1 MTQPDPKIQKLT
13 EALRS
18 SLKETER
25 LRARN
30 RQLDAAQ
37 REPIAIVGMACRY
50 PGGVSTPEGLWQ
62 LVADGV
68 DAVSELPVNRGWDA
82 DRLYDPTGETPN
94 SIYTREGGFLH
105 EAGEFDPGFF
115 GISPNE
121 AATMDPQQF
130 LLLETSWEALERAG
144 VEPAALRGSRTGVY
158 VGMMYHDYPANANSG
173 AVASGRISYVLGL
186 EGPSV
191 TVDTACSSSL
201 VALHQAAQALRAGE
215 CELALA
221 GGVAVMGSP
230 ETLVEFSRQ
239 RGMAADGR
247 SKAFADAADG
257 LGWAEGAGVLVL
269 ERLSDARRNGHPV
282 LAVISGSAVNQD
294 GASNGLTAPN
304 GPSQR
309 RVIRQALANAGITA
323 ADVDAV
329 EAHGTGTTLGDPIEA
344 QALLATYGQEHQE
357 DRPLWLGSLK
367 SNIGHSQAA
376 AGVGGV
382 IKMVMAIRHGLLPK
396 TLHVDAPTTKV
407 DWSAGQVRLLTEAR
421 PWPELDRPRRAGVS
435 SFGVAGT
442 NVHLIVEQA
451 PAEPE
456 PETAEPAPGGVPA
469 WVVSARGPEALAEQ
483 AARLAAHV
491 DDLDARDVA
500 YSLASTRTLFDQ
512 RAVVLGADGD
522 ALRRGVRALAT
533 GATAADVVT
542 GRVVPGSTGFV
553 FTGQGSQWAG
563 MAGALRAYPVFA
575 DHFDAIV
582 AQLEPLL
589 GQPESLTEALADD
602 EILARTVFTQAA
614 VFAFEVALFRLLESW
629 GVRPDVVTGHSIGE
643 VGAAHVA
650 GVLDLADACALVAA
664 RGRLMEALPPGG
676 AMVAVGSTETEVL
689 AVIEALGTT
698 GQVAIAAVNGPA
710 SVVVSGV
717 EDAVTAVVEVCV
729 ERGWRT
735 HRLRIAIASH
745 SALMDPMLAEF
756 TTVVQGL
763 TLRRPDIAL
772 VSSVTGARVTD
783 EMTEPAYWPGQVRGT
798 VRFAD
803 TITTLSA
810 MGVTRFAEIGPDA
823 VLTPMIAQIVD
834 AAGDPQSAAP
844 VIVPLA
850 RKEQT
855 SPATLLTAVAGLF
868 VAGTPVDWAGIGGG
882 GRRIDLPT
890 YAFQHARFWLD
901 AKQVLAESWLGA
913 ELGGVTSVGLDTVEH
928 PLLGAVVPHPESDA
942 VSFTGRWSVDTVP
955 WMADHSVFGVMLL
968 PGTGYVELACQVGAL
983 VGCPMVDELIL
994 HTPLTLPAE
1003 GSVSVQ
1009 VMVGAADHTGRR
1021 RLSVHSRQIAGGP
1034 WAIHAEGL
1042 LAPAEPVAA
1051 MDLVTWPPRG
1061 AVALPLD
1068 TAYDELLD
1076 GGYEYGPFFQGMQSA
1091 WQRGDELFAE
1101 VALPDRRD
1109 AQGFGIHPALFDSAL
1124 HVGILHARRHGEID
1138 APELPFSWN
1147 QVQLHATGADAV
1159 RVRIARADGRH
1170 VVQIADTDGQPVLS
1184 VGALVSRPVSADR
1197 LGADGI
1203 TDALFGID
1211 WTAATLPTV
1220 EPGRVAVLGSAR
1232 SGSAATTSIEGSEP
1246 VAAFADV
1253 TALIAGLEDAAAPEL
1268 VLLDCAEPEDAPPAA
1283 ARQLIAEILDTVQR
1297 WLAEPGLSASRL
1309 VVLTRNAVRTGDTDQ
1324 VRTAQAPVWGL
1335 LRAAQAEHP
1344 GRFQLLDL
1352 DTEREPREIAALA
1365 AAASAEPEAAVRDSV
1380 VLVPRMTRH
1389 APGAS
1394 VRSTG
1399 SGTVLV
1405 TGGTAGIGAVI
1416 ARHLVTA
1423 HGVRHL
1429 VLTSRRGADAPGA
1442 TELAT
1447 QLGELGAEV
1456 TLAACDVSDRA
1467 ALAALLDGIPAEHPL
1482 VGVVHC
1488 AATADHGVIES
1499 MTPERVDRVFGPKV
1513 DAAWH
1518 LHELTR
1524 DRPLTLFALLGSVG
1538 GLVLT
1543 AGQANY
1549 AAANV
1554 FLDGLAAYRHSIGL
1568 PATSLDYGLW
1578 ERSSGLGADLSAE
1591 DFERMAKQGFPP
1603 LTESDALALFDAAIA
1618 TDTAQLVLLRVDPAV
1633 LRARGDQVP
1642 ALLRGIA
1649 PTPVRRNSRTP
1660 AGRAFAQ
1667 KLAGL
1672 SEADRRATLL
1682 TLVQTVA
1689 AEVLGHAT
1697 IAAIEPRQAFQQL
1710 GFDSLGAVEFRNKLT
1725 TATGLRLPATLVFDH
1740 PNPQVVAEFID
1751 SQLSGAVPDEVVTAA
1766 KTADGEPI
1774 AVVAMGCRYPGGVD
1788 SPEQLWQ
1795 LVATGGHATGG
1806 LPADRGWDL
1815 DNLYDPEPGKP
1826 GKTYTRQ
1833 GGFLYSAGE
1842 FDADFFGISP
1852 NEATAMDPQ
1861 QRLLLEVSW
1870 EALERAGV
1878 DPATLRGSATGVF
1891 TGVMYHDYAQ
1901 GAGTGAS
1908 AGGSLVSGRLSYVFG
1923 LEGPAVTVD
1932 TACSSSLVALH
1943 LAAQSLRSGEC
1954 DLALAGG
1961 VAVMSTPDMFLEF
1974 SRQRGLS
1981 PDGRCRSF
1989 ADGADGVAWAE
2000 GAGMLV
2006 LERLSDAQRNGHQV
2020 LAVLTGSAVNQDGAS
2035 NGWTAPNG
2043 PSQRRVIRQA
2053 LANAGVSPVDV
2064 DAVEAHGTGTTLGD
2078 PIEAQALLATYGQD
2092 RDPERP
2098 LLLGS
2103 LKSNI
2108 GHAQAAAGVGGVI
2121 KMVMAMRHGVLPQT
2135 LHIDQPSTKVDWTEG
2150 HIRLLTEATPW
2161 PELDRPRRAGVSS
2174 FGLSGT
2180 NAHLILEQAP
2190 AVATSRVDTVAP
2202 AGHLAWVLSARGEEA
2217 LAGQAARLITAVR
2230 DQDPVDAGYSL
2241 ATRVRFDQRAVVLAP
2256 DRDGLLAGAQA
2267 LADGVPAANVL
2278 TGRVLSGSTGFVF
2291 SGQGAQW
2298 ADMAAGLR
2306 GYPVFAEH
2314 FDAVVAQLD
2323 PLLEQSP
2330 SLAAALADADLVDR
2344 TVFAQAGLFA
2354 FEVALFRLLEAWGVR
2369 PDVVAGHSIGEIA
2382 AAHVAGVLSL
2392 TDSCALV
2399 AARGRLMQALPDGGA
2414 MVAVG
2419 APEAEVLPLLSGAV
2433 SIAAVNGPASVV
2445 LSGVESAV
2453 LAVVDVC
2460 AQRGWRTHRL
2470 RVSHAFHSSLM
2481 EPMLDEFA
2489 SAVAGMTFA
2498 RPDIAL
2504 VSTVTGALVTDEMS
2518 DPAYWVGQVRDTV
2531 RFADAVTTMA
2541 GLGVSRFAE
2550 VGPDAVLLPAVTAT
2564 VETANGVAVAC
2575 ARRAQADASTL
2586 LAAVAGL
2593 FVTGADVD
2601 WAALYAG
2608 TGARRIDL
2616 PTYAFQRRR
2625 YWLTESGTGSGAR
2638 ALGLVPTAHPLVSAV
2653 VSQPDSDGV
2662 TLTGRLSAQTQDW
2675 LPDHRVMDTVLFPG
2689 TGFVELALSAGE
2701 RVGCTAVAEL
2711 ALRAPLTVPD
2721 TAGVAVRVVVDA
2733 EDAAGLRPVR
2743 IYSHLDDDTDDTV
2756 AWTLNAE
2763 GILAPAFDGVPAV
2776 LADWPPAGATPLEVD
2791 GVYDALDE
2799 QGYHYGPV
2807 FQALRSAWRDAD
2819 GVLYA
2824 EVELPEQARSDAQR
2838 FGVHPA
2844 LLDAA
2849 LHALRL
2855 SGDVPAGAGPALP
2868 FEWSGV
2874 AVHAGGADALRVR
2887 LTRIGEYGV
2896 SLDVADPTGAPV
2908 ATVRHLASRP
2918 IDPAQLTTGA
2928 STVAS
2933 SLFQVD
2939 WTPISLSDTEIE
2951 TLRWAEL
2958 GDRVPAAV
2966 LLDSPAGSDAAAVHA
2981 ATHAV
2986 LTAMQTW
2993 LADERFAES
3002 TLVVRTRG
3010 AVSVAG
3016 EDIVDLAGAAV
3027 GGLVRSAQAES
3038 PGRIILVDTASAT
3051 DFGSGSSADSD
3062 ADGGPGT
3069 DSGIAAG
3076 GGLGI
3081 AADGGP
3087 APGTDF
3093 GSGSAAGGGLGT
3105 DPDGGPGAHLGGDL
3119 SVDSGDGPGTDSGA
3133 GIDSEAEFRRLLGGI
3148 LATAEPLVAVRGGRA
3163 YGARL
3168 ARIAVPASGFAP
3180 KLAFGP
3186 DETVLLTGASGALG
3200 GLFARQLAD
3209 TYGARHL
3216 ILLSRQGESASGAAE
3231 LRADLAQAGAEA
3243 DFVACDVSDRD
3254 ALAAVLA
3261 AIPAD
3266 RPLTGVF
3273 HLAGVLDDGA
3283 IASLTPDRMDTVLGP
3298 KADAALHL
3306 HDLTLD
3312 LPLTAFVLFSS
3323 VAGPIGNAGQGNYA
3337 AANACLDALATRRRA
3352 AGLAAVSVAW
3362 GRWDGGMAG
3371 ELGEVER
3378 QRLSRAGLL
3387 PMSAEQGLALFD
3399 AVTGLDT
3406 PAPVAARLDL
3416 DILRG
3421 AGFATPALF
3430 AGLVPQRRKAASGAA
3445 TALRTRLAGVPEDDR
3460 LGVLAEIVR
3469 GQVAATL
3476 GHQDLTAI
3484 AADRAFS
3491 ELGFDSLTAIEF
3503 RNGLKTVTGLPLPA
3517 TLVFDHPTPQALAEY
3532 LAAELSGI
3540 SHEVAVTA
3548 SRLAGDDPIAVVAM
3562 SCRYP
3567 GGVASPEDLWELVT
3581 AGTDA
3586 SGDLPADRGWDIDD
3600 LYDPEPGKPGKSYT
3614 RRGGYLYDA
3623 AEFDADFFGISPN
3636 EATSMDP
3643 QQRLLL
3649 EVSWEALERVG
3660 VDPAVL
3666 RGSSTGVFTGVM
3678 YHDYAQG
3685 NGGNVTGSLV
3695 SGRIAYTLGL
3705 EGPAVSVDT
3714 ACSSS
3719 LVAMHLAAQS
3729 LRSGEC
3735 DLALAG
3741 GVAVMSTPET
3751 LVEFSRQRG
3760 LSPDGR
3766 CKSFADAADG
3776 VAWAEGAGVLV
3787 LERLSDAR
3795 RHGHQVLAVLAGSAV
3810 NQDGASNGLT
3820 APNGPSQRRVIRQAL
3835 ANAGVAA
3842 TDVDAVEAHGT
3853 GTTLGDPIEAQ
3864 ALLATYGQDRD
3875 PERPLW
3881 LGSLKSNIGHAQAAA
3896 GVGGVIKMVMALRHG
3911 VLPPTL
3917 HVDQPSTKVDW
3928 SAGEVRLL
3936 TEAVDW
3942 PAVDRPRRAGVSSFG
3957 ISGTNAH
3964 VIVEAAPVEVS
3975 ALLAPG
3981 GPVEMPDVVGASE
3994 AADEQSGDVVGS
4006 RAGAASTGV
4015 VVPVE
4020 GVLPW
4025 VVSARTAAALADQAD
4040 RLAAHVSAHEADPA
4054 DVGYSLVTSRVGFDH
4069 RAVVLGSG
4077 RDGLLAGV
4085 RAVAGVEAEPDML
4098 GTRRDGS
4105 SGVVDADEL
4114 YGVVTGR
4121 VVTGST
4127 GFVFSG
4133 QGAQWAGMADELRGY
4148 PVFAAQFDG
4157 IVDELDSL
4165 LGQPE
4170 SLREALADADLID
4183 RTAFAQAGLFAF
4195 EVALFR
4201 LLESWGVKPAVVAG
4215 HSIGEITAAY
4225 VAGVLSLSDACALV
4239 AARGRLMQA
4248 LPAGGAMVAVGAPEA
4263 EVLPLLSGTVSIAAI
4278 NGPAS
4283 VVLSGTEDAV
4293 AAVADSAAERGWRTH
4308 RLRVSHAFHSA
4319 LMEPML
4325 AEFTTVVVGLTLNAP
4340 SIPLVSTVT
4349 GRRVTDEMSDPA
4361 YWVGQVRETVR
4372 FADAVATMAEQ
4383 GVARFAEIG
4392 PDAAL
4397 FPMLDQILDG
4407 AGNAVA
4413 LARREHADPA
4423 SVLAGVAGLYV
4434 TGGEVDWSR
4443 LFSGARR
4450 VDLPT
4455 YAFQRQRYWLIDTA
4469 AGNDARALGFVAS
4482 EHPLVSVVVAQP
4494 DSDGVTLSGRLSVP
4508 AQPWL
4513 ADHAVLDTV
4522 LFPGTGFVELALRA
4536 GQEVGLDTL
4545 EELILRAPLPLPAA
4559 TGVAIRVVVG
4569 DADDQG
4575 RRPVRIFSR
4584 ADGDAARP
4592 WTLNADGALG
4602 AAAVAPVELRQW
4614 PPADATAVDL
4624 DGAYD
4629 DLDALGYHYGP
4640 VFRALTAVWR
4650 GGDDVYAELALPD
4663 RARADADRF
4672 GLHPALLD
4680 AALHAVRIAG
4690 ADDPT
4695 GLVLPFEWSG
4705 VTLHAHGADA
4715 LRVRLTRTGDHGVT
4729 LALADAAGAPV
4740 ATVRNLATRPI
4751 DPALLSTGSANVLY
4765 QVEWVPTVLAET
4777 PVTTATWAEL
4787 GPQVPDAVILDC
4799 PAGTDAAAVHAATH
4813 HVLTVLQTWTSET
4826 RFADSTLVVR
4836 TRGAVS
4842 IAGEDSPD
4850 LAGAAVSGLVHS
4862 AQSEHPGRIVLL
4874 DDDTERD
4881 TLPAELVGGILAAAE
4896 PRVAVRAGQV
4906 HSARLT
4912 RATTQ
4917 ATDLGGREFGADD
4930 TVLITGAS
4938 GALGAL
4944 FARHLVATRGV
4955 RHLLLV
4961 SRRGADAPGATTL
4974 REELAAA
4981 GAEVTF
4987 AACDVAD
4994 RDALAL
5000 VLSGIAP
5007 EHPLTGVFHL
5017 AGVLDD
5023 GAVGSLTADRLDTVL
5038 GPKVDAALHLHELTA
5053 DRSLT
5058 AFVLFSSVAGVFG
5071 NPGQGNYAAA
5081 NACLDALAL
5090 HRRATGRP
5098 ATSLAWGAWDGGM
5111 AGDLGEI
5118 ERQRLARAGLRT
5130 LSAEQGLALFDT
5142 ATALDAANPVLAS
5155 LDLDALRGAG
5165 FALPALF
5172 TGLIPQRRKAGSGAA
5187 TALRARLADTPDG
5200 ERLGVLTEIVRGQ
5213 VATVLGHQN
5222 AGAVEADRA
5231 FGELGFDSITAIEFR
5246 NALKAVTGLPLPA
5259 TLVFDYPTPQA
5270 LAEYLAEE
5278 LTGVGRT
5285 VAVTAAKVVDDDP
5298 IAVVGMACR
5307 YPGGVTSPED
5317 LWDLVSD
5324 GRDAI
5329 TELPTDR
5336 GWDVDG
5342 LYDPE
5347 PGRAGKSYTREGGFL
5362 HTAAEFDADFFG
5374 ISPNEATMMDPQQ
5387 RQLLETTWEA
5397 LERAGVDPA
5406 VLRGSATGVFTGVM
5420 YHDYAQG
5427 NGGNATGSLV
5437 SGRIAYTLGL
5447 EGPAVSV
5454 DTACSSSLVAMH
5466 LAAQSLR
5473 SGECDL
5479 ALAGGVAVMATPET
5493 FVEFSRQRGLSPDGR
5508 CRSFADSADGVGWSE
5523 GAGVLVLERLSDA
5536 RRHGHQVLAVLAGS
5550 AVNQDG
5556 ASNGF
5561 TAPNGPSQRRV
5572 IRQALAN
5579 AGIAATEVD
5588 VVEAHGTG
5596 TTLGDPIEAQALL
5609 ATYGQD
5615 RDPEH
5620 PLWLGS
5626 LKSNI
5631 GHAQAAAGVGGVIKM
5646 VMALRH
5652 GVLPRTLH
5660 VDQPST
5666 KVDWTEGNVRLLTEA
5681 VGWPEGERPRR
5692 AGVSSFGIS
5701 GTNAHVIVEQAPA
5714 VVAEPATKI
5723 APAGGV
5729 VPWVLSARG
5738 EAALAG
5744 QAARLGSHVA
5754 EHDSDLLDTGFA
5766 LAATRGV
5773 FEQRAVV
5780 LAEDLAGLL
5789 AGTQAVAEGS
5799 ASAAVPGHR
5808 RAADRGSGVVTGR
5821 VLPGSTGV
5829 VFSGQGAQWAGMAAE
5844 LCAYPVFAE
5853 HFAGIV
5859 AQLDSLLEQP
5869 VSLSEA
5875 LVTEDLVDHT
5885 VFTQAGLFAYEVALF
5900 RLLESWGVK
5909 PDVVAGHSIGEI
5921 AAAHVA
5927 GVLTLTDACA
5937 LVAARGALMQ
5947 ALPSGGAMVAVGA
5960 AEADVL
5966 PLLSGEVSI
5975 AAVNGP
5981 GSVVLSGTEDA
5992 VDAVVATS
6000 AERGWRTRALRVSH
6014 AFHSALM
6021 EPMLDEFARVA
6032 QGLTFARP
6040 TVALVSTVTGA
6051 RVDHEMTDPAYWV
6064 RQVRDTVRFAD
6075 AVTTMAELGVTRFAE
6090 VGPDAVL
6097 TPMVA
6102 QTLDTATAVALA
6114 RRGSADPATLLTGL
6128 AKLYVTGTA
6137 VDWTRLYVGTGAARI
6152 ALPTYDFQ
6160 HRRYWA
6166 VSPSHT
6172 GEAHALGLGASS
6184 HPLLGAVLTQPDSG
6198 GLRLTGRLSTTTHPW
6213 LADHDVLGVVLLPGT
6228 GFVELATYAGDQ
6240 VGCPEVEELTLL
6252 APLVLHGHG
6261 GVQLQVIV
6269 GDDEDGR
6276 RRIDIYSRA
6285 DGDDPSSPWAHHAE
6299 GVLSQGG
6306 GEQADWAEFAD
6317 WPPAGA
6323 TPVALD
6329 GAYDQLADNGYHY
6342 GPAFH
6347 GLETLW
6353 RRGEDLYADVVLP
6366 EHTGADG
6373 YGMHPALLDATMHAL
6388 SFGLPAGIDENAER
6402 PTLVPFAW
6410 SSVRL
6415 HADGA
6420 RRVRARLTWV
6430 NPGTVALTMSDTAGA
6445 PLLSVRSLAL
6455 RPVSRELLAGSLGG
6469 ARDGHYQLTWRP
6481 GPQPQSTEIGWA
6493 EWDSAEQAPLL
6504 VFRPSTEGAD
6514 QPDRIRIALHGTL
6527 AVLRQFLTEQRY
6539 ATSTL
6544 VIVTADPAAAAVWGL
6559 VRAAQAENPGRIVLV
6574 DADPDTTTAQVVAAA
6589 ATGEAELAV
6598 DATGIRVP
6606 RLARATAAPTART
6619 VWDPEHTVLITG
6631 GAGGI
6636 GRLLARHLV
6645 TEHGVRHLLLA
6656 SRRGPEGSA
6665 DLVAELADLGAHVRA
6680 AACDVTDRAALAE
6693 LLAGI
6698 PAEHPLG
6705 AVVHAAGVAYNGLVD
6720 TMTPE
6725 QIDVSLAAKADAAWH
6740 LHELTRDADLSAF
6753 VLISS
6758 VAGSILPAGQ
6768 GGYAAANV
6776 FLDALATQRHA
6787 EGLAA
6792 TSLAYGLWDIDTG
6805 MSQWLGEADRQRLRR
6820 QGLPPLSADKAL
6832 ALFDAAT
6839 ATDDPVHVL
6848 TELDLAALRGRD
6860 TVPPVLV
6867 DLAKRTGRR
6876 QSAAAPDAG
6885 AVRRQLAQ
6893 LSEPEQEQWLRTH
6906 ILETA
6911 ARLLGHDSAAA
6922 LDPERDFLESG
6933 FDSLAAME
6941 LRTTLNA
6948 STGLTLP
6955 TAAIFDQKTPAGLA
6969 RYLRAELSATTGS
6982 ARADDSLY
6990 GMFRDAVQG
6999 GQARTGFALL
7009 RVAAELREQFAS
7021 AADLEDLPVPTRLAA
7036 GADRPR
7042 IICIN
7047 PPLATGGAHQ
7057 YARITAQLR
7066 ADRDVVVLPPIGF
7079 AAGEALPATPE
7090 AALETLACCVLEAAQ
7105 DEPFVLV
7112 GYSSGGLLAYL
7123 VTEYL
7128 EAACGPVPEGV
7139 AMIDTYRV
7147 HDDGEWLLR
7156 EMAEHMV
7163 SREAEFGRFDRARL
7177 SAMGWYVQLMQRM
7190 IPGTV
7195 ATPALL
7201 LQCAQSFLADP
7212 ADREDWQAVAWD
7224 PAHTVVP
7231 VEADHFSIL
7240 EGGSADAAAAI
7251 ENWLDS

>member
-82 DRLYDPTGETPN
+82 DRLYDPTGEAPN

-239 RGMAADGR
+239 RGMARDGR

-309 RVIRQALANAGITA
+309 RVIRQALTNAGITA

-344 QALLATYGQEHQE
+344 QALLATYGQEHAE

-451 PAEPE
+451 PEPEAE
-456 PETAEPAPGGVPA
+456 PETAEPAPGGVLG

-491 DDLDARDVA
+491 EDLDARDVA
-500 YSLASTRTLFDQ
+500 YSLAATRTLFDQ
-512 RAVVLGADGD
+512 RAVVLGTHGD

-533 GATAADVVT
+533 GATAAEVVT

-563 MAGALRAYPVFA
+563 MADELRAYPVFA
-575 DHFDAIV
+575 EHFDAIV

-602 EILARTVFTQAA
+602 EVLARTVFTQAA

-689 AVIEALGTT
+689 AVIEALGLS
-698 GQVAIAAVNGPA
+698 GQVAIAAVNGPT

-717 EDAVTAVVEVCV
+717 EDAVTAVVEVGV

-763 TLRRPDIAL
+763 TLRRPGIAL

-783 EMTEPAYWPGQVRGT
+783 EMTDPAYWPGQVRGT

-834 AAGDPQSAAP
+834 AAGDPRSAAP
-844 VIVPLA
+844 VTVPLA
-850 RKEQT
+850 RKEQA

-890 YAFQHARFWLD
+890 YAFQHVRFWLD

-942 VSFTGRWSVDTVP
+942 VSFTGRWSVETVP

-1009 VMVGAADHTGRR
+1009 VVVGAVDHTGRR

-1034 WAIHAEGL
+1034 WAIHAEGV

-1147 QVQLHATGADAV
+1147 QVQVHATGADAV
-1159 RVRIARADGRH
+1159 RVRIARANGRH

-1211 WTAATLPTV
+1211 WTAATLPAV
-1220 EPGRVAVLGSAR
+1220 EPGTLALIGSAR
-1232 SGSAATTSIEGSEP
+1232 TGGVTEP
-1246 VAAFADV
+1246 VAAFADL
-1253 TALIAGLEDAAAPEL
+1253 TALMAGLDDAAAPEL

-1283 ARQLIAEILDTVQR
+1283 ARQLIAEVLDTVQR
-1297 WLAEPGLSASRL
+1297 WLAEPRLSASRL

-1365 AAASAEPEAAVRDSV
+1365 AAASAEPEAAVRAST

-1429 VLTSRRGADAPGA
+1429 VLTSRRGAEAPGA

-1456 TLAACDVSDRA
+1456 TLAACDVSDRT
-1467 ALAALLDGIPAEHPL
+1467 ALAALLDAIPAEHPL

-1524 DRPLTLFALLGSVG
+1524 DRPLSLFALLGSVG

-1667 KLAGL
+1667 QLAGL

-1740 PNPQVVAEFID
+1740 PNPQVVAEFLD

-1766 KTADGEPI
+1766 KVVDGEPI

-1815 DNLYDPEPGKP
+1815 DDLYDPEPGKP

-1852 NEATAMDPQ
+1852 NEATVMDPQ

-1878 DPATLRGSATGVF
+1878 DPAALRGSATGVF

-2053 LANAGVSPVDV
+2053 LANAGVSPVEV

-2121 KMVMAMRHGVLPQT
+2121 KMVMALRHGVLPPT

-2150 HIRLLTEATPW
+2150 HIRLLTESTPW

-2190 AVATSRVDTVAP
+2190 AVAPSRDDTVAP
-2202 AGHLAWVLSARGEEA
+2202 AGDQLPWVLSARGEEA
-2217 LAGQAARLITAVR
+2217 LAGQATRLIAAVR
-2230 DQDPVDAGYSL
+2230 DTDPVDVGYSL
-2241 ATRVRFDQRAVVLAP
+2241 AARVRFDQRAVVLAP
-2256 DRDGLLAGAQA
+2256 GRDGLLAGVKA
-2267 LADGVPAANVL
+2267 LADGTTAADVV

-2330 SLAAALADADLVDR
+2330 SLADALADADLVDR
-2344 TVFAQAGLFA
+2344 TVYAQAGLFA
-2354 FEVALFRLLEAWGVR
+2354 YEVALFRLLESWGVR
-2369 PDVVAGHSIGEIA
+2369 PEVVAGHSIGEIA

-2392 TDSCALV
+2392 TDACVLV

-2419 APEAEVLPLLSGAV
+2419 APEAEVLALLSGAV

-2445 LSGVESAV
+2445 LSGEESAV

-2470 RVSHAFHSSLM
+2470 RVSHAFHSALM

-2489 SAVAGMTFA
+2489 AAIDGLAFA
-2498 RPDIAL
+2498 RPGITL
-2504 VSTVTGALVTDEMS
+2504 VSTVTGAPVTDEMS

-2550 VGPDAVLLPAVTAT
+2550 VGPDAVLLPAISAT
-2564 VETANGVAVAC
+2564 VETGSGVAVAC
-2575 ARRAQADASTL
+2575 ARRARADASTL
-2586 LAAVAGL
+2586 LSAVAGL
-2593 FVTGADVD
+2593 FVAGTEVD
-2601 WAALYAG
+2601 WAVLYAG

-2625 YWLTESGTGSGAR
+2625 YWLTGGGTGSGAR
-2638 ALGLVPTAHPLVSAV
+2638 ALGLVPAAHPLVSAV

-2662 TLTGRLSAQTQDW
+2662 TLTGRLSARSQDW

-2689 TGFVELALSAGE
+2689 TGFVELALHAGE

-2721 TAGVAVRVVVDA
+2721 AAGVAVRVVVDA

-2743 IYSHLDDDTDDTV
+2743 IYSHLDDDTDATP

-2763 GILAPAFDGVPAV
+2763 GILAPEFDGVPAV

-2791 GVYDALDE
+2791 GVYDSLDE

-2855 SGDVPAGAGPALP
+2855 SGDVPAGDGLALP

-2874 AVHAGGADALRVR
+2874 AVHATGADALRVR
-2887 LTRIGEYGV
+2887 LTRIGDYGV
-2896 SLDVADPTGAPV
+2896 ALDLADPTGAPV

-2918 IDPAQLTTGA
+2918 IDPAQLSAAA

-2939 WTPISLSDTEIE
+2939 WTPISVSDNEIE
-2951 TLRWAEL
+2951 ALRWAEL
-2958 GDRVPAAV
+2958 GDRVPVAV
-2966 LLDSPAGSDAAAVHA
+2966 ILDSPAGRDPAAVHA

-3002 TLVVRTRG
+3002 MLVVRTRG

-3038 PGRIILVDTASAT
+3038 PGRIVLVD
-3051 DFGSGSSADSD
+3051 
-3062 ADGGPGT
+3062 
-3069 DSGIAAG
+3069 
-3076 GGLGI
+3076 
-3081 AADGGP
+3081 
-3087 APGTDF
+3087 
-3093 GSGSAAGGGLGT
+3093 
-3105 DPDGGPGAHLGGDL
+3105 
-3119 SVDSGDGPGTDSGA
+3119 
-3133 GIDSEAEFRRLLGGI
+3133 IDSEVDFHRLLGGI

-3163 YGARL
+3163 FGARL
-3168 ARIAVPASGFAP
+3168 ARIVVPAGTSAP
-3180 KLAFGP
+3180 KLSFGP

-3209 TYGARHL
+3209 SYGARHL

-3231 LRADLAQAGAEA
+3231 LRADLARAGADA

-3254 ALAAVLA
+3254 ALASVLA
-3261 AIPAD
+3261 SIPAD

-3283 IASLTPDRMDTVLGP
+3283 ITSLTPDRMDTVLGP

-3352 AGLAAVSVAW
+3352 AGLAGVSVAW

-3430 AGLVPQRRKAASGAA
+3430 AGLLPQRRRAASGAA

-3476 GHQDLTAI
+3476 GHQDPAVI
-3484 AADRAFS
+3484 APDRAFS

-3517 TLVFDHPTPQALAEY
+3517 TLVFDYPTPQALAEY
-3532 LAAELSGI
+3532 LAAELTGI

-3548 SRLAGDDPIAVVAM
+3548 SRLAGEDPIVVVAM

-3649 EVSWEALERVG
+3649 EISWEALERVG

-3741 GVAVMSTPET
+3741 GVAVMATPET

-3795 RHGHQVLAVLAGSAV
+3795 RNGHQVLAVLAGSAV

-3835 ANAGVAA
+3835 ANAGVTA

-3928 SAGEVRLL
+3928 TAGDVRLL

-3964 VIVEAAPVEVS
+3964 VIVEAAPVE
-3975 ALLAPG
+3975 
-3981 GPVEMPDVVGASE
+3981 ASE
-3994 AADEQSGDVVGS
+3994 TSAPVGPDE
-4006 RAGAASTGV
+4006 ASTGV
-4015 VVPVE
+4015 VVPGAPV
-4020 GVLPW
+4020 GGALPW
-4025 VVSARTAAALADQAD
+4025 VVSARSAAALADQAD
-4040 RLAAHVSAHEADPA
+4040 RLAAHVIAREADPA
-4054 DVGYSLVTSRVGFDH
+4054 DIGYSLVTSRVGFDH

-4085 RAVAGVEAEPDML
+4085 RAVAGAEAEPDVL
-4098 GTRRDGS
+4098 STRRDGL
-4105 SGVVDADEL
+4105 SGGAGVAAGVDEVPGGLGTGRAEQPIGARVGAGADAL
-4114 YGVVTGR
+4114 HGVVTGR

-4157 IVDELDSL
+4157 IADELDSL

-4170 SLREALADADLID
+4170 SLREALADPDLID

-4201 LLESWGVKPAVVAG
+4201 LLESWGVKPDVVAG
-4215 HSIGEITAAY
+4215 HSIGEIAAAY

-4248 LPAGGAMVAVGAPEA
+4248 LPAGGAMVAVGAAEA

-4283 VVLSGTEDAV
+4283 VVLSGAEDDV
-4293 AAVADSAAERGWRTH
+4293 AAVADIAAERGWRTH
-4308 RLRVSHAFHSA
+4308 RLRVSHAFHSS

-4325 AEFTTVVVGLTLNAP
+4325 AEFATVAAGVTLNAP

-4349 GRRVTDEMSDPA
+4349 GRRVTNEMTDPA
-4361 YWVGQVRETVR
+4361 YWVGQVRDTVR

-4383 GVARFAEIG
+4383 GVVRFAEIG
-4392 PDAAL
+4392 PDAVL

-4443 LFSGARR
+4443 LFTGARR

-4455 YAFQRQRYWLIDTA
+4455 YAFQRQRYWLIDSA
-4469 AGNDARALGFVAS
+4469 AGNDARALGFVAGA
-4482 EHPLVSVVVAQP
+4482 HPLVSAVVTQP
-4494 DSDGVTLSGRLSVP
+4494 DSDGVALSGRLSVP

-4536 GQEVGLDTL
+4536 GQEVGLDTV

-4559 TGVAIRVVVG
+4559 AGVAIRVVVG
-4569 DADDQG
+4569 DADDAG
-4575 RRPVRIFSR
+4575 HRPVRVFSR
-4584 ADGDAARP
+4584 ADGDAAQP
-4592 WTLNADGALG
+4592 WILNADGVLG
-4602 AAAVAPVELRQW
+4602 SAAPAPVELRQW
-4614 PPADATAVDL
+4614 PPADATPVDL

-4629 DLDALGYHYGP
+4629 DLDAQGYHYGP

-4650 GGDDVYAELALPD
+4650 GSEGVYAELALPEQ
-4663 RARADADRF
+4663 ARADADRF

-4680 AALHAVRIAG
+4680 AALHAVRL
-4690 ADDPT
+4690 ADDDAT
-4695 GLVLPFEWSG
+4695 GLALPFEWSG
-4705 VTLHAHGADA
+4705 VTVHAHGADA

-4729 LALADAAGAPV
+4729 LALADTTGTPV
-4740 ATVRNLATRPI
+4740 ATVRNLATRPV
-4751 DPALLSTGSANVLY
+4751 DPAALRAGSANVLY
-4765 QVEWVPTVLAET
+4765 RVEWVPTALAET

-4787 GPQVPDAVILDC
+4787 GDRIPDAVILDC
-4799 PAGTDAAAVHAATH
+4799 PTGTDAAAVHAATH
-4813 HVLTVLQTWTSET
+4813 HVLAVLQTWTSEP
-4826 RFADSTLVVR
+4826 RFADATLVVR

-4842 IAGEDSPD
+4842 VAGEDSPD

-4881 TLPAELVGGILAAAE
+4881 ALPAELVGGILAAAE

-4912 RATTQ
+4912 RVTTS
-4917 ATDLGGREFGADD
+4917 ATDPDSPVFGAGD

-4944 FARHLVATRGV
+4944 FARHLVTNRGV

-4974 REELAAA
+4974 RAELTAA
-4981 GAEVTF
+4981 GAEVSF

-4994 RDALAL
+4994 RDALAR

-5007 EHPLTGVFHL
+5007 EQPLTGVFHL

-5053 DRSLT
+5053 DRPLT

-5111 AGDLGEI
+5111 AGDLGEV

-5142 ATALDAANPVLAS
+5142 ATALDAANPVLAR

-5187 TALRARLADTPDG
+5187 TALRARLAETPDG

-5317 LWDLVSD
+5317 LWDLVSQ

-5329 TELPTDR
+5329 TELPADR
-5336 GWDVDG
+5336 GWDVEG

-5427 NGGNATGSLV
+5427 HGGNATGSLV

-5536 RRHGHQVLAVLAGS
+5536 RRNGHQVLAVLAGS

-5615 RDPEH
+5615 RDPER

-5666 KVDWTEGNVRLLTEA
+5666 KVDWTAGNVRLLTEA
-5681 VGWPEGERPRR
+5681 VGWPEVQRPRR

-5701 GTNAHVIVEQAPA
+5701 GTNAHIIVEQAPV
-5714 VVAEPATKI
+5714 VVAEPVAKI

-5754 EHDSDLLDTGFA
+5754 ERDSDVVDTGLS

-5789 AGTQAVAEGS
+5789 AGTRAVAEGS
-5799 ASAAVPGHR
+5799 GASSPASAAVLGHR
-5808 RAADRGSGVVTGR
+5808 RAADRGSSVVTGR
-5821 VLPGSTGV
+5821 VTPGSTGV

-5853 HFAGIV
+5853 RFAGIV
-5859 AQLDSLLEQP
+5859 AQLDSLLAQP

-5885 VFTQAGLFAYEVALF
+5885 VFTQAGLFAFEVALF

-5937 LVAARGALMQ
+5937 LVAARGTLMQ

-5960 AEADVL
+5960 AEAEVL
-5966 PLLSGEVSI
+5966 ALLSGDVSI

-5981 GSVVLSGTEDA
+5981 ASVVLSGAEDA
-5992 VDAVVATS
+5992 VDAVVATG

-6021 EPMLDEFARVA
+6021 EPMLAEFARVA
-6032 QGLTFARP
+6032 QGLTYARP
-6040 TVALVSTVTGA
+6040 TLALVSTVTGA

-6102 QTLDTATAVALA
+6102 HTLDTATAVALS
-6114 RRGSADPATLLTGL
+6114 RRDSADPMTLLTGL
-6128 AKLYVTGTA
+6128 ARLYVTGTA
-6137 VDWTRLYVGTGAARI
+6137 VDWTRLYVGTGAART

-6160 HRRYWA
+6160 HRRFWA
-6166 VSPSHT
+6166 VSPSRT
-6172 GEAHALGLGASS
+6172 GEANALGLGASG

-6198 GLRLTGRLSTTTHPW
+6198 GVRLTGRLSTTTHPW

-6285 DGDDPSSPWAHHAE
+6285 DGEDPWAHHAE

-6306 GEQADWAEFAD
+6306 GERVDWAEFAD

-6430 NPGTVALTMSDTAGA
+6430 NPGTVALTMADTAGA

-6481 GPQPQSTEIGWA
+6481 GPQPGSTEIAWA
-6493 EWDSAEQAPLL
+6493 DWDSADQAPLL
-6504 VFRPSTEGAD
+6504 VFRPSIDGAD
-6514 QPDRIRIALHGTL
+6514 QPDRIRTALHGTL

-6544 VIVTADPAAAAVWGL
+6544 VVVTADPAAAAVWGL

-6574 DADPDTTTAQVVAAA
+6574 DADPDTTTAQIVAAA

-6606 RLARATAAPTART
+6606 RLARATAAPTERT

-6665 DLVAELADLGAHVRA
+6665 DLIGELAELGAHVRA

-6705 AVVHAAGVAYNGLVD
+6705 AVVHAAGVAYNGLVEA
-6720 TMTPE
+6720 MTPE
-6725 QIDVSLAAKADAAWH
+6725 QIDVCLAAKADAAWH

-6860 TVPPVLV
+6860 TVPPVLIE
-6867 DLAKRTGRR
+6867 LAKRPGRR

-6969 RYLRAELSATTGS
+6969 RYLRAELSASTGS

-6999 GQARTGFALL
+6999 GRARTGFALL

-7036 GADRPR
+7036 GADGPR

-7057 YARITAQLR
+7057 YARVTAQLR
-7066 ADRDVVVLPPIGF
+7066 AGRDVVVLPPIGF
-7079 AAGEALPATPE
+7079 AVGEALPATPE

-7177 SAMGWYVQLMQRM
+7177 SAMGWYVQLMQQM
-7190 IPGTV
+7190 VPGTV

-7201 LQCAQSFLADP
+7201 IQCAQSFLDDP
-7212 ADREDWQAVAWD
+7212 AGRPDWQAVAWD

-7251 ENWLDS
+7251 EHWLDS